1 MLISALH
8 CPIQLIY
15 TVDITAETIKKV
27 AAEASILSSIRHKNI
42 VNILGVSVLPPRY
55 VVLYACAIVSAGSVL
70 NLLFGRGHRGGDY
83 EAFHE
88 PL

>member
-1 MLISALH
+1 
-8 CPIQLIY
+8 
-15 TVDITAETIKKV
+15 VDITAETIKKV

-55 VVLYACAIVSAGSVL
+55 VVLNACAIVSAGCVL
-70 NLLFGRGHRGGDY
+70 RPLFERGYCGGGDHK
-83 EAFHE
+83 AFHE